1 MDPLF
6 LPFRHTLR
14 NRFMPSGKIS
24 LRTLAIAAFGV
35 LLFVAL
41 FLLSHRVLSYF
52 HHQSELGIILS
63 LKIFQMSWS
72 IIFFML
78 IFSSMVSGVSALFLS
93 NDNDIFCSV
102 PISMSRLYRMRY
114 PTTTLFTSWM
124 IVIFTLPVFGAYGVV
139 FDAGVLFWPLMLLS
153 VLSITAT
160 GSGIG
165 LAFTIALVNLF
176 PARRTKDIVFYL
188 TLLFGILLYMVIRL
202 MRPEDLADPERFPD
216 FIEYLSAISAPGG
229 PFLPADWAS
238 GLLSKYLQFQEID
251 PLFLGLILL
260 TPFVCYYSGE
270 WIMERWFI
278 PGYAKALES
287 FGGYHEFRPGSYSSS
302 SLKWFFRK
310 EVRMFMRDSS
320 EWSQL
325 FLIGALVVVYL
336 YNFKALP
343 LDRSP
348 MPTEYLTNLIA
359 YANIG
364 LTGFLTTSLC
374 ARFVY
379 PAISAEGSGFGLI
392 RTSPVSLSR
401 YIFYKYIF
409 YVIPFTI
416 LSLLLIIVSNRLLH
430 IEGPM
435 LWIGVVS
442 GLIITWT
449 AVAMA
454 LGFGAY
460 YADFKMENRAAMLGG
475 FGAILF
481 LFSAVATQL
490 LIIGL
495 GSAPAYRLVR
505 ASLKNTQLGITD
517 FIISTIVLI
526 IIISGALT
534 ISILCVKKGLQHLE
548 EKA

>member
-1 MDPLF
+1 MNPLF
-6 LPFRHTLR
+6 LPFHHTLR
-14 NRFMPSGKIS
+14 NRFMPSGKLSI
-24 LRTLAIAAFGV
+24 RTLAILAFGV
-35 LLFVAL
+35 LLFTAL
-41 FLLSHRVLSYF
+41 FLITHKVLGYF

-102 PISMSRLYRMRY
+102 PISMAQLYQMRY
-114 PTTTLFTSWM
+114 PTITLFTSWM
-124 IVIFTLPVFGAYGVV
+124 IIVFTLPVFGAYGVI
-139 FDAGVLFWPLMLLS
+139 FDAGPLYWPLMLLT
-153 VLSITAT
+153 VLSISAT
-160 GSGIG
+160 GSGLGLGITIG
-165 LAFTIALVNLF
+165 LVNLF

-188 TLLFGILLYMVIRL
+188 SLLFGILLYMIIRL
-202 MRPEDLADPERFPD
+202 MRPEDLADPERFSD
-216 FIEYLSAISAPGG
+216 FIEYLSAISTPAG

-238 GLLSKYLQFQEID
+238 GLLSKYLQFREID

-260 TPFVCYYSGE
+260 TPVVCYYTGE
-270 WIMERWFI
+270 WIMDRWFF
-278 PGYAKALES
+278 PGYSKAQES
-287 FGGYHEFRPGSYSSS
+287 FGGYHSFRPGSYTTSHF
-302 SLKWFFRK
+302 KWFFRK
-310 EVRMFMRDSS
+310 EIRMFMRDSS

-348 MPTEYLTNLIA
+348 MPTEYLANLIA

-364 LTGFLTTSLC
+364 LTGFLATSLC

-392 RTSPVSLSR
+392 RTSPLSLSR
-401 YIFYKYIF
+401 YMLYKYIF

-416 LSLLLIIVSNRLLH
+416 LSLLLIIISNKLLQV
-430 IEGPM
+430 EGPM
-435 LWIGVVS
+435 LWIAVIT

-460 YADFKMENRAAMLGG
+460 YADFKAENRAAMLGG
-475 FGAILF
+475 FGAIF
-481 LFSAVATQL
+481 YLFSAISAEL

-495 GSAPAYRLVR
+495 GSAPAYRFVR
-505 ASLKNTQLGITD
+505 SSLRNTELGISD
-517 FIISTIVLI
+517 FVISITALGAI
-526 IIISGALT
+526 IIGALT
-534 ISILCVKKGLQHLE
+534 ISILCVKKGIQHLE
-548 EKA
+548 DNA